1 MAGLSINTSIFSLIR
16 LPNLLIVGLVQWV
29 VFHYIIKTNYTAAG
43 IPLKLDYL
51 ELLILSVVT
60 MCITACGYIIN
71 DITDQKT
78 DRINKPDRLIVG
90 RLMTR
95 QTAYWLYLGCNI
107 VGFALAFYL
116 SLMAAS
122 VALLSLYPIA
132 QAGLF
137 IYAVRL
143 KNRPLSGNILVALY
157 CAGSVGIVWLAE
169 LAGYQELVVKN
180 PKLSSS
186 MTITFIFYL
195 SLAFLTTLFREI
207 IKDMQDE
214 PGDRLSG
221 GQTLPILLGLRKT
234 TLIVNL
240 IGLITITML
249 VIMYWTL
256 KAYFHPLF
264 SLPVIGIISMSI
276 LFVMIRLKNAHKQE
290 EFGRLS
296 TIAKWIIMAGLLLP
310 VLTSF

>member
-16 LPNLLIVGLVQWV
+16 LPNLLIVGLVQWIV
-29 VFHYIIKTNYTAAG
+29 YQYIIQPPFTAAG
-43 IPLKLDYL
+43 IQLKLDHL
-51 ELLILSVVT
+51 ELLMLTAVT
-60 MCITACGYIIN
+60 MCITAGGYIIN

-78 DRINKPDRLIVG
+78 DQINKPDRLIVG

-95 QTAYWLYLGCNI
+95 QTAYWLYFGFNI
-107 VGFALAFYL
+107 LGFALAFYL
-116 SLMAAS
+116 SLMAAP

-157 CAGSVGIVWLAE
+157 CAGSAGIVWIAE
-169 LAGYQELVVKN
+169 LTGYQELVVNN
-180 PKLSSS
+180 PKLSGSLS
-186 MTITFIFYL
+186 RIFIFYL

-214 PGDRLSG
+214 TGDRLSG
-221 GQTLPILLGLRKT
+221 GQTLPIMLGRRKT
-234 TLIVNL
+234 RLIVYF
-240 IGLITITML
+240 IGLTTIMVLL
-249 VIMYWTL
+249 VMYWTL
-256 KAYFHPLF
+256 KAHFHPLF
-264 SLPVIGIISMSI
+264 SLPVIGIISISI
-276 LFVMIRLKNAHKQE
+276 FFVIIRLKKAHKQE

-296 TIAKWIIMAGLLLP
+296 TIAKWIIVAGLLLP
-310 VLTSF
+310 VLISF